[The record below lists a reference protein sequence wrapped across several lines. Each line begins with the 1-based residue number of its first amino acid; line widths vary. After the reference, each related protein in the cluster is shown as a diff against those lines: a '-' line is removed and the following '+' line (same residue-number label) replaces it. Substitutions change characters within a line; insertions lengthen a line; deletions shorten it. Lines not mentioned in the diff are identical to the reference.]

1 MIKRLIGICFC
12 LMLIM
17 LGAFCLTAAAAG
29 ESAQES
35 VTEEII
41 AEEIDEDIP
50 VIDIGSDSDNELH
63 KQFELRKDS
72 HNNLNIIWRHN
83 NSVYTIG
90 LGLCVFLAAT
100 IVFSITI
107 FTVVLVKYIK
117 HIKNCWIISEDKF
130 DEK

>member
-41 AEEIDEDIP
+41 AEENDEDIP
-50 VIDIGSDSDNELH
+50 VIDIGSDSDNKLH

-90 LGLCVFLAAT
+90 LGLCIFLAAT